1 MKATNLKQQKLQHLH
16 QRQEERKLNNFELNI
31 LKKACFITCLFLCLS
46 DFSIAQDWKFD
57 ASSQQAYNL
66 VLNLQVQDV
75 HVLIPEPKTVQEH
88 YITSLAET
96 LELLITEDRD
106 KFNDYE
112 DRHEKRLD
120 RKIRI
125 NNADDL
131 FLNAE
136 IRLQWAFVYLK
147 FGHEFDAALNLKEA
161 YSIVQEIKKKYPEF
175 KAIQKTSGILEVIV
189 GSIPEKYGWV
199 LSLMGIQGS
208 IDQGLS
214 ELDNIRKSDSPL
226 SLESDLLYVLVQGF
240 VLQQTEDASKEM
252 QGVLTRNPDSRL
264 ALFLGASISIKN
276 SESEKA
282 LKMIISLE
290 DHKTGLPL
298 YYAQYLKGEIYL
310 QKADY
315 INSIAAYRWFINH
328 YAGENYLKDAH
339 YKIALCYWLNGN
351 SNDAMHNFDEAKT
364 IGKELTEADRY
375 AARSL
380 AENEL
385 PHIKLTKA
393 RYFTD
398 GGYYEEAYEVLEN
411 ISPQERPTKRDQAE
425 FPYRQARLY
434 HKQNK
439 LQEAKLYYEQC
450 IQITG
455 NEPWYF
461 APNSCLQLGYIAMA
475 EADKK
480 SAKLYF
486 EQALYYKKHE
496 YKNSIDSKAKSA
508 LAQLSER
515 K

>member
-1 MKATNLKQQKLQHLH
+1 M
-16 QRQEERKLNNFELNI
+16 
-31 LKKACFITCLFLCLS
+31 CLIHFT
-46 DFSIAQDWKFD
+46 FAQDWKFD
-57 ASSQQAYNL
+57 APTQRAYDL

-75 HVLIPEPKTVQEH
+75 HQLIPQPKTIQEH
-88 YITSLAET
+88 YITSLAEA

-106 KFNDYE
+106 KFNEYE
-112 DRHEKRLD
+112 DRFEKRLE
-120 RKIRI
+120 RKVSA
-125 NNADDL
+125 NNVDDL
-131 FLNAE
+131 FYHAE
-136 IRLQWAFVYLK
+136 IRLQWAIVYLK
-147 FGHEFDAALNLKEA
+147 FGHEFDAALNLKQSYET
-161 YSIVQEIKKKYPEF
+161 VQEIKKRFPAF
-175 KAIQKTSGILEVIV
+175 KAVQKSSGILDVII
-189 GSIPEKYGWV
+189 GSIPEKYDWV
-199 LSLMGIQGS
+199 LSLMGIKGS
-208 IDQGLS
+208 IDNGLM
-214 ELDNIRKSDSPL
+214 ELDNIRKSESPL
-226 SLESDLLYVLVQGF
+226 SLEADLLYVLVQGF

-252 QGVLTRNPDSRL
+252 QGVLERNPDSRL

-282 LKMIISLE
+282 LKMIVSLE

-298 YYAQYLKGEIYL
+298 YYAQYLKGEVYL

-364 IGKELTEADRY
+364 IGKDLTEADKY

-380 AENEL
+380 AESEL
-385 PHIKLTKA
+385 PHVKLTKS
-393 RYFTD
+393 RYYTD
-398 GGYYEEAYEVLEN
+398 GGYFEEANEVLEN
-411 ISPQERPTKRDQAE
+411 ISPQERITKRDQAE
-425 FPYRQARLY
+425 FPYRKARLY
-434 HKQNK
+434 HKQNN

-461 APNSCLQLGYIAMA
+461 APNACLQLGYIALIESDRA
-475 EADKK
+475 T
-480 SAKLYF
+480 AKLYF
-486 EQALYYKKHE
+486 DQALTYKKHE

-508 LAQLSER
+508 LAQLTDS

>member
-1 MKATNLKQQKLQHLH
+1 MQHQH
-16 QRQEERKLNNFELNI
+16 QPPEEKKLNKFQSNI
-31 LKKACFITCLFLCLS
+31 LKKACLITCLFLCLS
-46 DFSIAQDWKFD
+46 RFSSAQDWKFD
-57 ASSQQAYNL
+57 AATQQAYNL

-75 HVLIPEPKTVQEH
+75 HQLIPEPKTVQEQ

-96 LELLITEDRD
+96 LELLITEDKD
-106 KFNDYE
+106 KFDDYE

-120 RKIRI
+120 RRIRTNTAEDI
-125 NNADDL
+125 

-147 FGHEFDAALNLKEA
+147 FGHEFDAALSLKQSYDA
-161 YSIVQEIKKKYPEF
+161 VQEIKKRFPTF
-175 KAIQKTSGILEVIV
+175 KAVQKTSGILDIIV
-189 GSIPEKYGWV
+189 GSIPEKYDWV
-199 LSLMGIQGS
+199 LSLMGIKGS

-214 ELDNIRKSDSPL
+214 ELDNLRKSDSPL

-240 VLQQTEDASKEM
+240 VLQQTEEASKEM
-252 QGVLTRNPDSRL
+252 QGVLSRNPDSRL

-282 LKMIISLE
+282 LRMIVSLE

-298 YYAQYLKGEIYL
+298 YYAQYLKGEVYL

-315 INSIAAYRWFINH
+315 LNSIAAYRWFINH

-351 SNDAMHNFDEAKT
+351 SNDALHHFEEAKT
-364 IGKELTEADRY
+364 IGKEITEADKY

-380 AENEL
+380 SENEL

-398 GGYYEEAYEVLEN
+398 GGYYDEAYEVLEN
-411 ISPQERPTKRDQAE
+411 ISPQERATKRDQAE

-439 LQEAKLYYEQC
+439 HQEAKMYYEQC
-450 IQITG
+450 IQLTG

-461 APNSCLQLGYIAMA
+461 APNSCLQLGYIALL
-475 EADKK
+475 EGEKK
-480 SAKLYF
+480 TAKLYF
-486 EQALYYKKHE
+486 DQAIVYKKHE
-496 YKNSIDSKAKSA
+496 YKNSIDTKAKSA